1 MQGHSSNRDGNKMM
15 MRACLLQMRLTE
27 LHCSD
32 PSSLLPNSGWR
43 WGRRCN
49 LALLVM
55 DSSAERK
62 VLSRAGE
69 WPVPLDTLVNKESMS
84 WFILQLFMT
93 LVNGQS
99 LESNPQL
106 SFATRME
113 DWTSMGQHKRHP
125 EFPVVT
131 RESRRNSRKPTWFP
145 RHRKMKPFPEKG
157 RKEGGKEVRKERWA
171 RVSPHRLWAMFCF
184 LSGNRKE
191 SVSTANT
198 EYQTHNITLI
208 TTTAKTKMNTSLPPR
223 YHVSDIWPRESLAQ
237 EQNEPLQLKL
247 AGTGGEGR
255 GKVWFKGYHTGLKDK
270 DFWALICCIMLRT
283 SLFQFLFYYFQNN
296 TSPCPLPHGGAFQE
310 SIQTHTQS
318 L

>member
-1 MQGHSSNRDGNKMM
+1 MIIK
-15 MRACLLQMRLTE
+15 CLLKI
-27 LHCSD
+27 SI
-32 PSSLLPNSGWR
+32 SLCVWLVGGSIWTLWVLWVFRTSLSGLWFYSKLQRNACVMATFTCDFFLITSFPNSTVEKKR
-43 WGRRCN
+43 DR
-49 LALLVM
+49 
-55 DSSAERK
+55 ERK
-62 VLSRAGE
+62 
-69 WPVPLDTLVNKESMS
+69 
-84 WFILQLFMT
+84 
-93 LVNGQS
+93 
-99 LESNPQL
+99 
-106 SFATRME
+106 
-113 DWTSMGQHKRHP
+113 
-125 EFPVVT
+125 
-131 RESRRNSRKPTWFP
+131 
-145 RHRKMKPFPEKG
+145 KG

-247 AGTGGEGR
+247 AGAGGEGR

-283 SLFQFLFYYFQNN
+283 SLFQFLFYYFQNSM
-296 TSPCPLPHGGAFQE
+296 SPCPLPHGGAFQE